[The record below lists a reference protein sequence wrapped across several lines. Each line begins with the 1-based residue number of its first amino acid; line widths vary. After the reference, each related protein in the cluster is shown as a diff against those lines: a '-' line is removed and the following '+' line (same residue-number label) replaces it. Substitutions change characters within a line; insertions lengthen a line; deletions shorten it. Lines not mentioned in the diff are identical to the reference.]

1 MRYIWYIIYNFFLL
15 PIMVFFG
22 IIGVIF
28 NKKIREGF
36 FGRFNTDGALVDFIS
51 SLDGNNQ
58 TIYWFHVS
66 SHGEFLQTKP
76 VILGLKEIEPKIKI
90 IVSFFSPSGYNNI
103 DDNIID
109 CKIYLPFDFS
119 WLVRKALKTIK
130 PKKLI
135 FAAYDIWPN
144 LIWTAKAMNIPTV
157 LFAAKFK
164 RKTKKLMPLVRS
176 FYQHVYNNFYSIY
189 TITKKDD
196 EKLRLILDKSKSMI
210 IRVLG
215 NPRYDQVNKVSDQY
229 SIKHTKEILKR
240 KKSIILGSMHN
251 EDKKNIIDGLM
262 GLLNDNN
269 DIYIIW
275 VPHEPISKNI
285 NSVYDYFLDKGYSV
299 ELYSEQNKLGTDHSR
314 IIIVDV
320 VGVLSKIYWNG
331 IIAYI
336 GGGFSTG
343 IHNVMEP
350 AIARLPVI
358 FGPHYDSF
366 QEAIELI
373 DLGGGWSINNNEEFY
388 NISNKLIN
396 NEKLLLNA
404 SEAATDV
411 IHNNIGAATR
421 IVRGIIRD

>member
-1 MRYIWYIIYNFFLL
+1 MRYIWYTIYNFFLL
-15 PIMVFFG
+15 PIMVFIG

-36 FGRFNTDGALVDFIS
+36 FGRFNTDGTLDDFIS

-58 TIYWFHVS
+58 TIYWFHAS
-66 SHGEFLQTKP
+66 SHGEFLQTEP
-76 VILGLKEIEPKIKI
+76 VLVGLKEIEPHIKI

-109 CKIYLPFDFS
+109 CKIYLPFDFP

-130 PKKLI
+130 PNKLI

-196 EKLRLILDKSKSMI
+196 EKLRLILDKSKNMI
-210 IRVLG
+210 LRVLG

-229 SIKHTKEILKR
+229 SIEHTKEILNR

-275 VPHEPISKNI
+275 VPHEPISRNI
-285 NSVYDYFLDKGYSV
+285 NLVYDYFLDKGYSV
-299 ELYSEQNKLGTDHSR
+299 ELYSEQNKLGTDHPR

-358 FGPHYDSF
+358 FGPNYDNF

-373 DLGGGWSINNNEEFY
+373 DLGGGWSINNSEEFY

-396 NEKLLLNA
+396 NEKILLNA

-421 IVRGIIRD
+421 VVRGIIRD

>member
-1 MRYIWYIIYNFFLL
+1 MRYIWYTIYNFFLL
-15 PIMVFFG
+15 PIMVFIG

-36 FGRFNTDGALVDFIS
+36 FGRFNTDGTLDDFIS

-58 TIYWFHVS
+58 TIYWFHAS

-76 VILGLKEIEPKIKI
+76 VLVGLKEIEPHIKI

-109 CKIYLPFDFS
+109 CKIYLPFDFP

-196 EKLRLILDKSKSMI
+196 EKLRLILDKSKNMI
-210 IRVLG
+210 LRVLG

-229 SIKHTKEILKR
+229 SIEHTKEILNR

-262 GLLNDNN
+262 DLLNDNN

-275 VPHEPISKNI
+275 VPHEPISRNI
-285 NSVYDYFLDKGYSV
+285 NLVYDYFLDKGYSV
-299 ELYSEQNKLGTDHSR
+299 ELYSEQNKLGTDHPR

-358 FGPHYDSF
+358 FGPNYDNF

-373 DLGGGWSINNNEEFY
+373 DLGGGWSINNSEEFY

-421 IVRGIIRD
+421 VVRGIIRD

>member
-1 MRYIWYIIYNFFLL
+1 MRYIWYTIYNFFLL
-15 PIMVFFG
+15 PIMVFIG

-36 FGRFNTDGALVDFIS
+36 FGRFNTDGTLDDFIS

-58 TIYWFHVS
+58 TIYWFHAS

-76 VILGLKEIEPKIKI
+76 VLVGLKEIEPHIKI

-109 CKIYLPFDFS
+109 CKIYLPFDFP

-196 EKLRLILDKSKSMI
+196 EKLRLILDKSKNMI

-215 NPRYDQVNKVSDQY
+215 NPRYDQVNRVSDQY
-229 SIKHTKEILKR
+229 SIEHTKEILNR

-251 EDKKNIIDGLM
+251 EDKKNILDGLM
-262 GLLNDNN
+262 NLLNDNN
-269 DIYIIW
+269 DIYIVW
-275 VPHEPISKNI
+275 VPHDPISKNI

-299 ELYSEQNKLGTDHSR
+299 ELYSEQNKLGTDHPK

-358 FGPHYDSF
+358 FGPHYDNF

-373 DLGGGWSINNNEEFY
+373 DLGGGWSINNSEEFY

-396 NEKLLLNA
+396 NEKFLLNA

-421 IVRGIIRD
+421 VVRGIIRD

>member
-1 MRYIWYIIYNFFLL
+1 MKHFWHLIYNFFLL
-15 PIMVFFG
+15 PIILLIGTIG
-22 IIGVIF
+22 IFF

-36 FGRFNTDGALVDFIS
+36 FGRFNTDGGLDDFIS
-51 SLDGNNQ
+51 SLDRNNQ

-76 VILGLKEIEPKIKI
+76 VLIGLKEIEPQIKI

-109 CKIYLPFDFS
+109 CKIYLPFDFP

-144 LIWTAKAMNIPTV
+144 LIWTAKTMNIPTV

-196 EKLRLILDKSKSMI
+196 EKLQLILDKSKNMT

-215 NPRYDQVNKVSDQY
+215 NPRYDQVNRVSDQY
-229 SIKHTKEILKR
+229 SIEHTKEILNR

-262 GLLNDNN
+262 NLLNDNN
-269 DIYIIW
+269 DIYIVW

-299 ELYSEQNKLGTDHSR
+299 ELYSEQNKFGTDHPR

-331 IIAYI
+331 MIAYI

-358 FGPHYDSF
+358 FGPNYDNF

-373 DLGGGWSINNNEEFY
+373 DLGGGWSINNNKEFY
-388 NISNKLIN
+388 NIANKLIN
-396 NEKLLLNA
+396 NEKLLLIA

-421 IVRGIIRD
+421 VVRGIIRD

>member
-1 MRYIWYIIYNFFLL
+1 MRYIWYTIYNFFLL
-15 PIMVFFG
+15 PIMVFIG

-36 FGRFNTDGALVDFIS
+36 FGRFNTDGTLDDFIS

-58 TIYWFHVS
+58 TIYWFHAS

-76 VILGLKEIEPKIKI
+76 VLVGLKEIEPHIKI

-109 CKIYLPFDFS
+109 CKIYLPFDFP

-196 EKLRLILDKSKSMI
+196 EKLRLILDKSKNMI
-210 IRVLG
+210 LRVLG

-229 SIKHTKEILKR
+229 SIEHTKEILNR

-262 GLLNDNN
+262 DLLNDNN
-269 DIYIIW
+269 DTYIIW

-299 ELYSEQNKLGTDHSR
+299 ELYSEQNKLGTDHPR

-358 FGPHYDSF
+358 FGPHYDNF

-373 DLGGGWSINNNEEFY
+373 DLGGGWSINNSEEFY

-421 IVRGIIRD
+421 VVRGIIRD

>member
-1 MRYIWYIIYNFFLL
+1 MRYIWYTIYNFFLL
-15 PIMVFFG
+15 PIMVFIG

-36 FGRFNTDGALVDFIS
+36 FGRFNTDGTLDDFIS

-58 TIYWFHVS
+58 TIYWFHAS

-76 VILGLKEIEPKIKI
+76 VLVGLKEIEPHIKI

-109 CKIYLPFDFS
+109 CKIYLPFDFP

-130 PKKLI
+130 PNKLI

-196 EKLRLILDKSKSMI
+196 EKLRLILDKSKNMI
-210 IRVLG
+210 LRVLG

-229 SIKHTKEILKR
+229 SIEHTKEILNR

-262 GLLNDNN
+262 DLLNDNN

-275 VPHEPISKNI
+275 VPHEPISRNI
-285 NSVYDYFLDKGYSV
+285 NLVYDYFLDKGYSV
-299 ELYSEQNKLGTDHSR
+299 ELYSEQNKLGTDHPR

-358 FGPHYDSF
+358 FGPNYDNF

-373 DLGGGWSINNNEEFY
+373 DLGGGWSINNSEEFY

-396 NEKLLLNA
+396 NEKILLNA

-421 IVRGIIRD
+421 VVRGIIRD

>member
-1 MRYIWYIIYNFFLL
+1 MRYIWYIIYNLFLL
-15 PIMVFFG
+15 PIMVFIG

-36 FGRFNTDGALVDFIS
+36 FGRFNTDGGLDDFIS
-51 SLDGNNQ
+51 SLDRNNQ

-76 VILGLKEIEPKIKI
+76 VLIGLKEIEPHIKI

-109 CKIYLPFDFS
+109 CKIYLPFDFP

-164 RKTKKLMPLVRS
+164 RKTKKSMPLVRS
-176 FYQHVYNNFYSIY
+176 FYKHIYNNFYSIY
-189 TITKKDD
+189 TITKKDN
-196 EKLRLILDKSKSMI
+196 EKLRLILDKSKNII

-229 SIKHTKEILKR
+229 SIEHAKDILNR

-262 GLLNDNN
+262 DLLNDNN

-285 NSVYDYFLDKGYSV
+285 NSVYEYFLDKGYSV
-299 ELYSEQNKLGTDHSR
+299 ELYSEQNKLGTDHPR

-336 GGGFSTG
+336 VGGFSTG

-358 FGPHYDSF
+358 FGPRYDNF
-366 QEAIELI
+366 QEAIKLI
-373 DLGGGWSINNNEEFY
+373 DLGGGWSINNNKEFY
-388 NISNKLIN
+388 NIANKLIN

-404 SEAATDV
+404 SEAATEV

-421 IVRGIIRD
+421 VVRGIIRD

>member
-1 MRYIWYIIYNFFLL
+1 MRYIWYTIYNFFLL
-15 PIMVFFG
+15 PIMVFIG

-36 FGRFNTDGALVDFIS
+36 FGRFNTDGTLDDFIS

-58 TIYWFHVS
+58 TIYWFHAS

-76 VILGLKEIEPKIKI
+76 VLVGLKEIEPHIKI

-109 CKIYLPFDFS
+109 CKIYLPFDFP

-130 PKKLI
+130 PNKLI

-196 EKLRLILDKSKSMI
+196 EKLRLILDKSKNMI
-210 IRVLG
+210 LRVLG

-229 SIKHTKEILKR
+229 SIEHTKEILNR

-262 GLLNDNN
+262 DLLNDNN

-358 FGPHYDSF
+358 FGPHYDNF

-373 DLGGGWSINNNEEFY
+373 DLGGGWSINNSEEFY

-421 IVRGIIRD
+421 VVRGIIRD

>member
-1 MRYIWYIIYNFFLL
+1 MRYIWYTIYNFFLL
-15 PIMVFFG
+15 PIMVFIG

-36 FGRFNTDGALVDFIS
+36 FGRFNTDGTLDDFIS

-58 TIYWFHVS
+58 TIYWFHAS
-66 SHGEFLQTKP
+66 SHGEFLQTEP
-76 VILGLKEIEPKIKI
+76 VLVGLKEIEPHIKI

-109 CKIYLPFDFS
+109 CKIYLPFDFP

-130 PKKLI
+130 PNKLI

-196 EKLRLILDKSKSMI
+196 EKLRLILDKSKNMI
-210 IRVLG
+210 LRVLG

-229 SIKHTKEILKR
+229 SIEHTKEILNR

-262 GLLNDNN
+262 DLLNDNN

-275 VPHEPISKNI
+275 VPHEPISRNI
-285 NSVYDYFLDKGYSV
+285 NLVYDYFLDKGYSV
-299 ELYSEQNKLGTDHSR
+299 ELYSEQNKLGTDHPR

-358 FGPHYDSF
+358 FGPNYDNF

-373 DLGGGWSINNNEEFY
+373 DLGGGWSINNSEEFY

-421 IVRGIIRD
+421 VVRGIIRD

>member
-1 MRYIWYIIYNFFLL
+1 MRYIWYTIYNFFLL
-15 PIMVFFG
+15 PIMVFIG

-36 FGRFNTDGALVDFIS
+36 FGRFNTDGTLDDFIS

-58 TIYWFHVS
+58 TIYWFHAS

-76 VILGLKEIEPKIKI
+76 VLVGLKEIEPHIKI

-109 CKIYLPFDFS
+109 CKIYLPFDFP

-196 EKLRLILDKSKSMI
+196 EKLRLILDKSKNMI
-210 IRVLG
+210 LRVLG

-229 SIKHTKEILKR
+229 SIEHTKEILNR

-262 GLLNDNN
+262 NLLNDNN

-275 VPHEPISKNI
+275 VPHEPISRNI
-285 NSVYDYFLDKGYSV
+285 NLVYDYFLDKGYSV
-299 ELYSEQNKLGTDHSR
+299 ELYSEQNKLGTDHPR

-358 FGPHYDSF
+358 FGPHYDNF

-373 DLGGGWSINNNEEFY
+373 DLGGGWSINNSEEFY

-396 NEKLLLNA
+396 NEKILLNA

-421 IVRGIIRD
+421 VVRGIIRD

>member
-1 MRYIWYIIYNFFLL
+1 MRYIWYIIYNLFLL
-15 PIMVFFG
+15 PIMVFIG

-36 FGRFNTDGALVDFIS
+36 FGRFNNDGALDDFIS
-51 SLDGNNQ
+51 TLDRNNQ

-76 VILGLKEIEPKIKI
+76 VLAGLKEIEPHIKI

-109 CKIYLPFDFS
+109 CKIYLPFDFP

-164 RKTKKLMPLVRS
+164 RKTKKSMPLVRS
-176 FYQHVYNNFYSIY
+176 FYKHIYNNFYSIY
-189 TITKKDD
+189 TITKKDN
-196 EKLRLILDKSKSMI
+196 EKLRLILDKSKNII

-229 SIKHTKEILKR
+229 SIEYKKDILNR

-262 GLLNDNN
+262 DLLNDNN

-275 VPHEPISKNI
+275 VPHDPISKNI
-285 NSVYDYFLDKGYSV
+285 NSVYEYFLDKGYSV
-299 ELYSEQNKLGTDHSR
+299 ELYSEQNKLGTDHPR
-314 IIIVDV
+314 IIIVNV

-358 FGPHYDSF
+358 FGPRYDNF
-366 QEAIELI
+366 QEAIKLI
-373 DLGGGWSINNNEEFY
+373 DLGGGWSINNNKEFY
-388 NISNKLIN
+388 NIANKLIN

-404 SEAATDV
+404 SEAATEV

-421 IVRGIIRD
+421 VVRGIIRD

>member
-1 MRYIWYIIYNFFLL
+1 MRYIWYTIYNFFLL
-15 PIMVFFG
+15 PIMVFIG

-36 FGRFNTDGALVDFIS
+36 FGRFNTDGTLDDFIS

-58 TIYWFHVS
+58 TIYWFHAS

-76 VILGLKEIEPKIKI
+76 VLVGLKEIEPHIKI

-109 CKIYLPFDFS
+109 CKIYLPFDFP
-119 WLVRKALKTIK
+119 WLVKKALKTIK

-196 EKLRLILDKSKSMI
+196 EKLRLILDKSKNMI
-210 IRVLG
+210 LRVLG

-229 SIKHTKEILKR
+229 SIEHTKEILNR

-262 GLLNDNN
+262 DLLNDNN

-275 VPHEPISKNI
+275 VPHEPISRNI
-285 NSVYDYFLDKGYSV
+285 NLVYDYFLDKGYSV
-299 ELYSEQNKLGTDHSR
+299 ELYSEQNKLGTDHPR

-358 FGPHYDSF
+358 FGPHYDNF

-373 DLGGGWSINNNEEFY
+373 DLGGGWSINNSEEFY

-421 IVRGIIRD
+421 VVRGIIRD

>member
-1 MRYIWYIIYNFFLL
+1 MRYIWYTIYNFFLL
-15 PIMVFFG
+15 PIMVFIG

-36 FGRFNTDGALVDFIS
+36 FGRFNTDGTLDDFIS

-58 TIYWFHVS
+58 TIYWFHAS

-76 VILGLKEIEPKIKI
+76 VLVGLKEIEPHIKI

-109 CKIYLPFDFS
+109 CKIYLPFDFP

-196 EKLRLILDKSKSMI
+196 EKLRLILDKSKNMI
-210 IRVLG
+210 LRVLG

-229 SIKHTKEILKR
+229 SIEHTKEILNR

-262 GLLNDNN
+262 DLLNDNN

-275 VPHEPISKNI
+275 VPHEPISRNI
-285 NSVYDYFLDKGYSV
+285 NLVYDYFLDKGYSV
-299 ELYSEQNKLGTDHSR
+299 ELYSEQNKLGTDHPR

-358 FGPHYDSF
+358 FGPNYDNF

-373 DLGGGWSINNNEEFY
+373 DLGGGWSINNSEEFY

-396 NEKLLLNA
+396 NEKILLNA

-421 IVRGIIRD
+421 VVRGIIRD

>member
-1 MRYIWYIIYNFFLL
+1 MRYIWYTIYNFFLL
-15 PIMVFFG
+15 PIMVFIG

-36 FGRFNTDGALVDFIS
+36 FGRFNTDGTLDDFIS

-58 TIYWFHVS
+58 TIYWFHAS

-76 VILGLKEIEPKIKI
+76 VLVGLKEIEPHIKI

-109 CKIYLPFDFS
+109 CKIYLPFDFP

-196 EKLRLILDKSKSMI
+196 EKLRLILDKSKNMI
-210 IRVLG
+210 LRVLG

-229 SIKHTKEILKR
+229 SIEHTKEILNR

-262 GLLNDNN
+262 NLLNDNN

-275 VPHEPISKNI
+275 VPHEPISRNI
-285 NSVYDYFLDKGYSV
+285 NLVYDYFLDKGYSV
-299 ELYSEQNKLGTDHSR
+299 E
-314 IIIVDV
+314 
-320 VGVLSKIYWNG
+320 
-331 IIAYI
+331 
-336 GGGFSTG
+336 
-343 IHNVMEP
+343 
-350 AIARLPVI
+350 
-358 FGPHYDSF
+358 
-366 QEAIELI
+366 
-373 DLGGGWSINNNEEFY
+373 
-388 NISNKLIN
+388 
-396 NEKLLLNA
+396 
-404 SEAATDV
+404 
-411 IHNNIGAATR
+411 
-421 IVRGIIRD
+421 

>member
-1 MRYIWYIIYNFFLL
+1 MRYIWYTIYNFFLL
-15 PIMVFFG
+15 PIMVFIG

-36 FGRFNTDGALVDFIS
+36 FGRFNTDGTLDDFIS

-58 TIYWFHVS
+58 TIYWFHAS

-76 VILGLKEIEPKIKI
+76 VLVGLKEIEPHIKI

-109 CKIYLPFDFS
+109 CKIYLPFDFP

-130 PKKLI
+130 PEKLI

-196 EKLRLILDKSKSMI
+196 EKLRLILDKSKNMI
-210 IRVLG
+210 LRVLG

-229 SIKHTKEILKR
+229 SIEHTKEILNR

-251 EDKKNIIDGLM
+251 EDKKNIIDCLM
-262 GLLNDNN
+262 DLLNDNN

-275 VPHEPISKNI
+275 VPHEPISRNI
-285 NSVYDYFLDKGYSV
+285 NLVYDYFLDKGYSV
-299 ELYSEQNKLGTDHSR
+299 ELYSEQNKLGTDHPR

-358 FGPHYDSF
+358 FGPHYDNF

-373 DLGGGWSINNNEEFY
+373 DLGGGWSINNSEEFY

-396 NEKLLLNA
+396 NEKFLLNA

-421 IVRGIIRD
+421 VVRGIIRD

>member
-1 MRYIWYIIYNFFLL
+1 MKYLWYFIYNFFLL
-15 PIMVFFG
+15 PIMALIG
-22 IIGVIF
+22 IIGVFF

-36 FGRFNTDGALVDFIS
+36 FGRFNTNRQLNDYIS
-51 SLDGNNQ
+51 SLQGNNH

-76 VILGLKEIEPKIKI
+76 VLEGLKEIEPHIKI
-90 IVSFFSPSGYNNI
+90 IVSFFSPSGYNNT
-103 DDNIID
+103 DDKIID
-109 CKIYLPFDFS
+109 CKIYLPFDLP

-144 LIWTAKAMNIPTV
+144 LIWKAKAFNIPTV

-164 RKTKKLMPLVRS
+164 RKTKKLMPLVKG
-176 FYQHVYNNFYSIY
+176 FYRHVYNNFYSIY
-189 TITKKDD
+189 TITKNDD
-196 EKLRLILDKSKSMI
+196 EKLQLIIRKPNKI
-210 IRVLG
+210 VTRVLG
-215 NPRYDQVNKVSDQY
+215 NPRYDQVNKVLDQY
-229 SIKHTKEILKR
+229 SIEHAKIILHR
-240 KKSIILGSMHN
+240 KKCIILGSMHN
-251 EDKKNIIDGLM
+251 EDKNNIIDGLM
-262 GLLNDNN
+262 NIINDNS
-269 DIYIIW
+269 DLSIIW
-275 VPHEPISKNI
+275 VPHEPSSKNI
-285 NSVYDYFLDKGYSV
+285 NSVYDYFLNKGHSV
-299 ELYSEQNKLGTDHSR
+299 ALYSEGNGSVINHAR
-314 IIIVDV
+314 IIIVDTI
-320 VGVLSKIYWNG
+320 GVLSKIYWDG

-358 FGPHYDSF
+358 FGPQYDNF

-373 DLGGGWSINNNEEFY
+373 DSEGGWSINNNKEFY
-388 NISNKLIN
+388 NIVNKLIN

-404 SEAATDV
+404 SKAATDV

-421 IVRGIIRD
+421 VVRGIIRD